1 MQFSGGEISLEDLS
15 ASEMKAFQRAIAGG
29 KFSHMIKPWE
39 PWWAHP
45 LAHTISLSK
54 DGTPLVQLLQEEANR
69 GALPVDLELVSPL
82 DSETDAE
89 SSEIPAPPDKPL
101 QSIKDLTPKQP
112 SPLLGV
118 HLIEV
123 VYGYCFML
131 RLFNGDWESDPLD
144 AALVLLDVA
153 RILGDGASPVSVGG
167 ALAECLETIC
177 SPALKHAGGY
187 RSVHSFAPLS
197 SLLCLLELFPDVL
210 ILWFINNGWLRTAFC
225 SFAFIPKGFLKC

>member
-1 MQFSGGEISLEDLS
+1 MLEDLS
-15 ASEMKAFQRAIAGG
+15 VSEMKAFQRAIAGG

-54 DGTPLVQLLQEEANR
+54 DGTPLVQPLEEVANR
-69 GALPVDLELVSPL
+69 GALPMNLELVSQL
-82 DSETDAE
+82 DSETGVE

-101 QSIKDLTPKQP
+101 QAIKDLAPKPP

-118 HLIEV
+118 HLIEA

-153 RILGDGASPVSVGG
+153 RILGDGASPESVGG

-187 RSVHSFAPLS
+187 RSVHCFSPLS
-197 SLLCLLELFPDVL
+197 TLFYLLDLFPDAL
-210 ILWFINNGWLRTAFC
+210 IL
-225 SFAFIPKGFLKC
+225 